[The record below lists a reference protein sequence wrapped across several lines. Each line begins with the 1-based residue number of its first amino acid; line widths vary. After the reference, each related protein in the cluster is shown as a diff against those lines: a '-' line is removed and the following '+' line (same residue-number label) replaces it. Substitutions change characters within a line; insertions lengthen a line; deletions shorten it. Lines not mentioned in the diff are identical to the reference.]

1 MTSAP
6 VPREPADS
14 PSVNV
19 LRSSLALFSL
29 YIATTVIVSLALA
42 AASIDLHPAT
52 RFFIWL
58 VMSAAVGYGLLRRHG
73 RYPSPPTLGL
83 ILGLAIFW
91 ILGMSVA
98 ATLRLEETVDA
109 QPYDLLVKLFP
120 EELLRVFRLYP
131 VEYHCP
137 WNPAS
142 VERVLRSLGRS
153 EVESILSELGEVV
166 VKNEICNHEYRFDR
180 DAVEAV
186 FA

>member
-6 VPREPADS
+6 VPREPADP

-98 ATLRLEETVDA
+98 ATLRLDDSAE
-109 QPYDLLVKLFP
+109 
-120 EELLRVFRLYP
+120 
-131 VEYHCP
+131 
-137 WNPAS
+137 AS
-142 VERVLRSLGRS
+142 GRS
-153 EVESILSELGEVV
+153 WSTCCLFSHGGVCTPRGSAATIRRVPSASRCAPAFRSSSECSSLA
-166 VKNEICNHEYRFDR
+166 RSWSMSFTFR
-180 DAVEAV
+180 PSR
-186 FA
+186 